1 MSEVLRRRAARISTK
16 FLANKTGYALAVTV
30 WVVVG
35 FYAAQFSVAGALWV
49 LSQVGLKLPVA
60 VFSETVLTT
69 AITAL
74 VYLLTLAVIAY
85 VPYRIAGK
93 HTTRDEVGLRQ
104 ALPLWRDLG
113 LAPLVYVACFIC
125 TAMAI
130 VLLQSFV
137 PGFDAAQQQEIPFDP
152 SQFMHRYELL
162 LIFITLAVVA
172 PVAEELLFRGYL
184 FGKLRKKL
192 PVFAVILI
200 TSVVFSALHLGI
212 GSLDNLQWNVA
223 IDTFVL
229 AIGLGLLRHL
239 TGSVWASMLV
249 HVIKNSIAFF
259 VLFVLPRIV
268 PAADMMQHLQ

>member
-1 MSEVLRRRAARISTK
+1 MSEVLRRRATRICTK

-35 FYAAQFSVAGALWV
+35 FYAAQFIIAGVFW
-49 LSQVGLKLPVA
+49 GLGQAGLTLPTAIVN
-60 VFSETVLTT
+60 ETVLTT
-69 AITAL
+69 VITAL
-74 VYLLTLAVIAY
+74 VYLLTLAIIAY
-85 VPYRIAGK
+85 IPYKIAGMR
-93 HTTRDEVGLRQ
+93 TTRDEVGLGQ
-104 ALPLWRDLG
+104 GLPLWRDLG
-113 LAPLVYVACFIC
+113 LAPLVYIVCFIC
-125 TAMAI
+125 TAVAI
-130 VLLQSFV
+130 VLLQSLV

-152 SQFMHRYELL
+152 SQFMQRYELL
-162 LIFITLAVVA
+162 LIFTTLAVVA

-229 AIGLGLLRHL
+229 AIGLGLLRHF

-249 HVIKNSIAFF
+249 HIIKNSIAFF

-268 PAADMMQHLQ
+268 PAADMMRHLQ